1 MHMTKRL
8 AVIFL
13 VFSLVMIGVSVLCVG
28 SYVLLFGP
36 TRMEH
41 AKTEMPDTDF
51 PADETSYVEA
61 YVLVPGYVVMGSA
74 VIGLLAVSCIALAM
88 AKKKGD

>member
-1 MHMTKRL
+1 MKRV

-13 VFSLVMIGVSVLCVG
+13 VFSLVMIGVSVLCVA

-36 TRMEH
+36 TRERMEH
-41 AKTEMPDTDF
+41 AKPETPDTDF

-74 VIGLLAVSCIALAM
+74 AIGLLAASCIGLAM